1 MTTSSDPAA
10 YFGRQVRK
18 ARRVHGWTLHEFGQ
32 QVAYNPAA
40 ISRVEN
46 GKRPPTKTFAEM
58 CDRAFPDRGGW
69 FYEFYE
75 ESRGWMALPAWLRD
89 WASHEQGTSILRDWC
104 PTIVTGLCQT
114 EDYARAV
121 HSTAPGVTDDEV
133 SARVAARMERQR
145 RVLMREDPPSAWFLV
160 DFMALLRGIGSP
172 EIMAGQMR
180 HLRAVATMPR
190 ITVQVVP
197 AVAHAGL
204 LGGVAVTDKAAYA
217 ESVVRGQVFED
228 DETISALSVRFDT
241 LRGSACSVSDS
252 ISLMEQAEGLWT
264 GVSRATARTADRTA
278 RRQLRPPEVS

>member
-1 MTTSSDPAA
+1 MTTSSDPVA

-18 ARRVHGWTLHEFGQ
+18 ARLSHGWSLHEFGQ
-32 QVAYNPAA
+32 QIVYHPA
-40 ISRVEN
+40 
-46 GKRPPTKTFAEM
+46 
-58 CDRAFPDRGGW
+58 
-69 FYEFYE
+69 
-75 ESRGWMALPAWLRD
+75 
-89 WASHEQGTSILRDWC
+89 
-104 PTIVTGLCQT
+104 
-114 EDYARAV
+114 
-121 HSTAPGVTDDEV
+121 
-133 SARVAARMERQR
+133 
-145 RVLMREDPPSAWFLV
+145 
-160 DFMALLRGIGSP
+160 ALLRGIGSP

-264 GVSRATARTADRTA
+264 GVSRATARTADRTV
-278 RRQLRPPEVS
+278 RRQPRRPDVS